1 MVQYVHM
8 MMFRLK
14 IELVAVS
21 CTLIRNQLDLC
32 FFSECISFSSSV
44 YRAQYVYCH
53 FFNDTLKD
61 QTSNYKSYVETF

>member
-14 IELVAVS
+14 NELVAFS
-21 CTLIRNQLDLC
+21 CSLIRNQLDLC
-32 FFSECISFSSSV
+32 SLSECFSFSSV
-44 YRAQYVYCH
+44 YRAQYLYCH
-53 FFNDTLKD
+53 FFNGTSKN